1 MVSRHSRKKGSKAD
15 RREAERRKAERRER
29 RKAERRQ
36 AERCSQSA
44 AGAKPSHPLT
54 APGALAHT
62 PGAHAREIWA
72 SQPQHPVVQLG
83 DDGVGYCM
91 HPTRPDGCLR
101 VALATATQIPV
112 DQVPDLHL
120 DQRVRAGEDPEEISR
135 DSWARIEQ
143 WLSGRGLRLVIHDA
157 VPVDRDRWV
166 GVIGGRVDEAAMA
179 AVGVE
184 MGNADNPFL
193 DHCIVLSYERIVFD
207 PAVSLKP
214 QLPPGMRLPTW
225 QLSQIE
231 YGLSFDRKE

>member
-1 MVSRHSRKKGSKAD
+1 MSRRKGKSRNKAPAVSG
-15 RREAERRKAERRER
+15 REAERRKVERRER
-29 RKAERRQ
+29 RKAER
-36 AERCSQSA
+36 CSSSA
-44 AGAKPSHPLT
+44 AGPKSSRPPLS
-54 APGALAHT
+54 APGALAHVPWPAQT
-62 PGAHAREIWA
+62 
-72 SQPQHPVVQLG
+72 QHPVLQLG
-83 DDGVGYCM
+83 ADGVGYGM

-101 VALATATQIPV
+101 AALATATQIPV

-135 DSWARIEQ
+135 DAWARIGE
-143 WLSGRGLRLVIHDA
+143 WLSGRGLRLVLHDA

-214 QLPPGMRLPTW
+214 ELPRGMRLPTW